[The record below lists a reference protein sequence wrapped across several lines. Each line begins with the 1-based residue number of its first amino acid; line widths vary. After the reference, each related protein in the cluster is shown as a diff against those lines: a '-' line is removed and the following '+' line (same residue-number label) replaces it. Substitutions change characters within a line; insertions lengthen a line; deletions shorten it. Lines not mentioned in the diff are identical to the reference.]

1 MEAQLGVETEHGKC
15 IVAIVGHTYV
25 LIQAAQTA
33 QALQVSVAT
42 RVRLDSLLTRPAQ
55 RSMPVQLVVFQAVSV
70 ITQLLQ
76 EIFQVAVD
84 QADTVLVAVIKNQ
97 PAVLAPPVI

>member
-25 LIQAAQTA
+25 LIQAAQTV

-55 RSMPVQLVVFQAVSV
+55 RSIPVQLVVLQVANDTIRRPQVTFQAV
-70 ITQLLQ
+70 
-76 EIFQVAVD
+76 EA
-84 QADTVLVAVIKNQ
+84 QADTVLVAVIKNH
-97 PAVLAPPVI
+97 PAALAPPVI